1 MIIKKKQSAIEL
13 EQLIALLETK
23 TSVDLEVEFT
33 YINKGFLLYHKATD
47 RYARCAVLDDH
58 EGINI
63 EFGVLGKDAELVMS
77 PLSNG
82 ETTLA
87 AIQIFNWFSIESGL
101 VMTTG
106 KGFFP
111 PLEVHRVGGVT
122 KKYRTTEDK

>member
-13 EQLIALLETK
+13 ERIIALLETK
-23 TSVDLEVEFT
+23 TAIDLEVEFT
-33 YINKGFLLYHKATD
+33 YINKGFTLHNKPTD
-47 RYARCAVLDDH
+47 RYVRCSVSDDC
-58 EGINI
+58 EGIHI
-63 EFGVLGKDAELVMS
+63 EFGVLGKDEELVMS
-77 PLSNG
+77 PLPNS

-101 VMTTG
+101 VMTTA

-122 KKYRTTEDK
+122 KKYRVAEDK